1 MVLTEY
7 RSLVPSIHGGWL
19 TTACKPNSKESN
31 PPLAPGNTYTHVH
44 MLHTQ
49 THIHNYKII
58 KVTLKNKTDNLGSH
72 SQNLGKPDATEYTSV
87 VLGRREVET
96 GPLPE
101 TFGLASLVDA
111 VMNKRAPQTR

>member
-1 MVLTEY
+1 M
-7 RSLVPSIHGGWL
+7 
-19 TTACKPNSKESN
+19 
-31 PPLAPGNTYTHVH
+31 H

-111 VMNKRAPQTR
+111 VINKRAPQTR